1 MERILYGR
9 PLALYKLGEVDR
21 AREAL
26 AVAVENLPLVA
37 RELVKKSHRKPKR
50 LRLDSVALWSPE
62 QAYLYLEGAGAP
74 LGKTPGA
81 LDLLREMLGALPAQE
96 T

>member
-1 MERILYGR
+1 MEGILYGR
-9 PLALYKLGEVDR
+9 PLALIQLGEIER

-26 AVAVENLPLVA
+26 AIAVENLPLVA
-37 RELVKKSHRKPKR
+37 QELVKQRHRKPKG

-62 QAYLYLEGAGAP
+62 QAYLYWKEQGQYWK
-74 LGKTPGA
+74 KTPGA
-81 LDLLREMLGALPAQE
+81 LDLLREVLDDLPAQE